1 MVVVNDYWALSKI
14 RADRTEVVIND
25 YQAMPGPFTRMP
37 DMQFPAQGIVDAIRT
52 AMGGREPLQIAATE
66 IATALIGD
74 AIATN
79 LFMLGVAWQ
88 RGLVP
93 ISFDAL
99 VRAIE
104 LNGAAVE
111 MNKTAFAWGRLA
123 AIDPQAVLEA
133 AGLAEA
139 PAQAQAATL
148 DDEVLSTTLDETIER
163 RVKFLTDYQ
172 DRAYA
177 GRYVALVDKVRQA
190 EARKASGSTALTEAV
205 ARYYFKL
212 MAYKDE
218 YEVARLYTSGEFMQR
233 IQKQFDGD
241 YKIHFN
247 LAPPML
253 SKRDA
258 NGHLVK
264 QEFGP
269 WIFTAFKLI
278 KRLKF
283 LRGGAFDVFGKTGER
298 RMERQLIVDY
308 ARTMEELLGTLDDD
322 NVDLATQIAAVPEHI
337 RGYGHVKEAHFA
349 KAKAHEAELLAAWR
363 APAKTISAS

>member
-37 DMQFPAQGIVDAIRT
+37 DMQFPAAGIVDAIRT
-52 AMGGREPLQIAATE
+52 ALGGREPLQVAATE
-66 IATALIGD
+66 IATSLMGD

-93 ISFDAL
+93 VSFDAL

-104 LNGAAVE
+104 LNGAAIE

-133 AGLAEA
+133 AGLVEPPATTAMA
-139 PAQAQAATL
+139 PAL
-148 DDEVLSTTLDETIER
+148 DDEQISGSLDELIER

-177 GRYVALVDKVRQA
+177 GRYVALVDTVRKA
-190 EARKASGSTALTEAV
+190 EARKAPGSTALAEAV

-218 YEVARLYTSGEFMQR
+218 YERSE
-233 IQKQFDGD
+233 
-241 YKIHFN
+241 
-247 LAPPML
+247 
-253 SKRDA
+253 
-258 NGHLVK
+258 
-264 QEFGP
+264 
-269 WIFTAFKLI
+269 
-278 KRLKF
+278 
-283 LRGGAFDVFGKTGER
+283 ER
-298 RMERQLIVDY
+298 RV
-308 ARTMEELLGTLDDD
+308 G
-322 NVDLATQIAAVPEHI
+322 
-337 RGYGHVKEAHFA
+337 KECRSR
-349 KAKAHEAELLAAWR
+349 W
-363 APAKTISAS
+363 SADH